1 MIRIFMLL
9 RVAFALSVLLVIS
22 GCWSS
27 REIEELSV
35 YVGLGIDIAKETE
48 FEKDIAAQGG
58 KYPKNNY
65 ITATVQIAPGTG
77 GSNSKQGG
85 QSGSPA
91 SGKTSYSNEQL
102 TGDSLLQI
110 FRQFALRRDRPLI
123 GHHLK
128 VIVVSKD
135 IAKKYGLDQLL
146 DFVLRDND
154 IRPNCLVLISHH
166 RAVDVL
172 TSDDPSRIPAF
183 YLTGITGNSYLSN
196 KILDPVLLSKL
207 DAQMQSGSSFLLQNV
222 LYSNGEGKFSG
233 GSIFDGKTTK
243 FIGELSQTDLEGL
256 SWLRPKERGG
266 VLKTYNKEGFTV
278 VYEMKKKKTKV
289 IPKVVGNDISFHV
302 KTESE
307 GWLMEDWRAP
317 EREEKGAY
325 RGELEKEFAEL
336 AEQQIRQVLYKL
348 QHTYKVDVADFRD
361 SLRIKEPKTWKK
373 VKDDW
378 DNIFSTVPITY
389 DVKISITN
397 PGSSTE

>member
-1 MIRIFMLL
+1 MTPFRMLL
-9 RVAFALSVLLVIS
+9 RVASALCILLLIS

-27 REIEELSV
+27 REIEDLSL
-35 YVGLGIDIAKETE
+35 YVGLGIDVGKETA
-48 FEKDIAAQGG
+48 FEKDIAEQGG
-58 KYPKNNY
+58 TYPKKNY
-65 ITATVQIAPGTG
+65 VTATVQIAPGIT
-77 GSNSKQGG
+77 NSQSSQ
-85 QSGSPA
+85 QSGSPS

-102 TGDSLLQI
+102 SGDSMLQI

-135 IAKKYGLDQLL
+135 IAKKYGLNQLL

-166 RAVDVL
+166 RALDVL
-172 TSDDPSRIPAF
+172 TSQDPSRIPAF
-183 YLTGITGNSYLSN
+183 YLTGITNNSYLSN

-207 DAQMQSGSSFLLQNV
+207 DAQMQSGTSFLLQNV
-222 LYSNGEGKFSG
+222 LYSHGEDKFSG

-256 SWLRPKERGG
+256 SWLNSKKKGG
-266 VLKTYNKEGFTV
+266 VLKTHNKQGFTV
-278 VYEMKKKKTKV
+278 VYEIKKKKVKI

-317 EREEKGAY
+317 EEEEKGEY
-325 RGELEKEFAEL
+325 LRELEKDFAEL
-336 AEQQIRQVLYKL
+336 AEQQIRQVLSKL
-348 QHTYKVDVADFRD
+348 QHTYKVDVGEFRD
-361 SLRIKEPKTWKK
+361 SLRIKHPKTWKK

-378 DNIFSTVPITY
+378 DKIFSTVPITY
-389 DVKISITN
+389 EVKTTITN

>member
-1 MIRIFMLL
+1 MIPFRMLL
-9 RVAFALSVLLVIS
+9 RVVSALCILLTLS

-27 REIEELSV
+27 REVEDLSL
-35 YVGLGIDIAKETE
+35 YVGLGIDVGKETQ

-58 KYPKNNY
+58 TYPKKNY
-65 ITATVQIAPGTG
+65 VTATVQIAPGF
-77 GSNSKQGG
+77 SNSQSSQ
-85 QSGSPA
+85 QSGSPS

-102 TGDSLLQI
+102 SGDSLLQI

-128 VIVVSKD
+128 VIVISKD

-172 TSDDPSRIPAF
+172 SSQDPSRIPAF
-183 YLTGITGNSYLSN
+183 YLTGITNNSYLSN
-196 KILDPVLLSKL
+196 KVLEPVLLSKL

-222 LYSNGEGKFSG
+222 LNSDGEDKFSG

-243 FIGELSQTDLEGL
+243 FLGELSQTDLEGL
-256 SWLRPKERGG
+256 SWLKPKEQGG
-266 VLKTYNKEGFTV
+266 VLKTHNKQGFTV
-278 VYEMKKKKTKV
+278 VYEIKKKKVKI
-289 IPKVVGNDISFHV
+289 IPKVVGNDISFDV
-302 KTESE
+302 KIESQ

-317 EREEKGAY
+317 EEEEKGAY
-325 RGELEKEFAEL
+325 LRELEKEFSDL
-336 AEQQIRQVLYKL
+336 AEQQIRQVLYKI
-348 QHTYKVDVADFRD
+348 QHTYKADVADFRD

-373 VKDDW
+373 IKDDW
-378 DNIFSTVPITY
+378 DQIFSTVPITY
-389 DVKISITN
+389 DVKITITN

>member
-1 MIRIFMLL
+1 MIPFRMLL
-9 RVAFALSVLLVIS
+9 RVVSALCILLTLS

-27 REIEELSV
+27 REIEDLSL
-35 YVGLGIDIAKETE
+35 YVGLGIDVGKETE

-58 KYPKNNY
+58 SYPKKNY
-65 ITATVQIAPGTG
+65 LTATVQIAPGF
-77 GSNSKQGG
+77 SNSQSSQ
-85 QSGSPA
+85 QSGSPS
-91 SGKTSYSNEQL
+91 SGKTSYANEQL
-102 TGDSLLQI
+102 SGDSLLQI

-154 IRPNCLVLISHH
+154 IRPNCLVLISHR

-172 TSDDPSRIPAF
+172 TSQDPSRIPAF
-183 YLTGITGNSYLSN
+183 YLTGITNNSYISN

-222 LYSNGEGKFSG
+222 LNSDGEDKFSG

-256 SWLRPKERGG
+256 SWLNPQKKGG
-266 VLKTYNKEGFTV
+266 VLKTHNKEGFTV
-278 VYEMKKKKTKV
+278 LYEMKKKKVKIT
-289 IPKVVGNDISFHV
+289 PKVVGNDISFHV

-317 EREEKGAY
+317 EEEEKGAY
-325 RGELEKEFAEL
+325 LRELEKEFAEL

-378 DNIFSTVPITY
+378 DQIFSTVPITY
-389 DVKISITN
+389 DVKITITN

>member
-1 MIRIFMLL
+1 MIPFRILL
-9 RVAFALSVLLVIS
+9 RVASALCILLLIS

-27 REIEELSV
+27 REIEDLSL
-35 YVGLGIDIAKETE
+35 YVGLGIDVGKETA
-48 FEKDIAAQGG
+48 FEKDIAEQGG
-58 KYPKNNY
+58 TYPKKNY
-65 ITATVQIAPGTG
+65 VTATVQIAPGFT
-77 GSNSKQGG
+77 NSQSSQ
-85 QSGSPA
+85 QSGSPS

-102 TGDSLLQI
+102 SGDSMLQI

-166 RAVDVL
+166 SALDVL
-172 TSDDPSRIPAF
+172 TSQDPSRIPAF
-183 YLTGITGNSYLSN
+183 YLTGITNNSYLSN

-222 LYSNGEGKFSG
+222 LNSHGEDKFSG

-256 SWLRPKERGG
+256 SWLNSKKKGG
-266 VLKTYNKEGFTV
+266 VLKTHNKQGFTV
-278 VYEMKKKKTKV
+278 VYEIKKKKVKI

-307 GWLMEDWRAP
+307 GWLMEDWRSP
-317 EREEKGAY
+317 EEEEKGEY
-325 RGELEKEFAEL
+325 LRELEKDFAEL

-378 DNIFSTVPITY
+378 DKIFSTVPITY
-389 DVKISITN
+389 EVKTTITN

>member
-1 MIRIFMLL
+1 MIRFRMLL
-9 RVAFALSVLLVIS
+9 RIAFVLCVLLLIS

-27 REIEELSV
+27 REVEDLSV
-35 YVGLGIDIAKETE
+35 YVGLGIDVGKETE
-48 FEKDIAAQGG
+48 FEKNIAAQGG
-58 KYPKNNY
+58 TYSKQNN
-65 ITATVQIAPGTG
+65 ITATVQIAPG
-77 GSNSKQGG
+77 SSSSKKGE
-85 QSGSPA
+85 QSGSPG

-128 VIVVSKD
+128 VIVISKD

-166 RAVDVL
+166 RALDVL
-172 TSDDPSRIPAF
+172 TSEDPSQIPAF
-183 YLTGITGNSYLSN
+183 YLTSITDNSYLSN

-222 LYSNGEGKFSG
+222 LSNGEDKFSG

-243 FIGELSQTDLEGL
+243 FLGELSQTDLEGL
-256 SWLRPKERGG
+256 SWIRPKEKGG

-302 KTESE
+302 KVDSE

-317 EREEKGAY
+317 EEEEKGAY
-325 RGELEKEFAEL
+325 LRELEKEFSEL

-389 DVKISITN
+389 DVKTTITN
-397 PGSSTE
+397 LGSSTE

>member
-1 MIRIFMLL
+1 MIPFRMLL
-9 RVAFALSVLLVIS
+9 RVASALCILLLIS

-27 REIEELSV
+27 REIEDLSL
-35 YVGLGIDIAKETE
+35 YVGLGIDVGKETA
-48 FEKDIAAQGG
+48 FEKDIAEQGG
-58 KYPKNNY
+58 TYPKKNY
-65 ITATVQIAPGTG
+65 VTATVQIAPGFT
-77 GSNSKQGG
+77 NSQSSQ
-85 QSGSPA
+85 QSGSPS

-102 TGDSLLQI
+102 SGDSMLQI

-135 IAKKYGLDQLL
+135 IAKKYGLNQLL

-166 RAVDVL
+166 RALDVL
-172 TSDDPSRIPAF
+172 TSQDPSRIPAF
-183 YLTGITGNSYLSN
+183 YLTGITNNSYLSN

-222 LYSNGEGKFSG
+222 LYSHGEDKFSG

-256 SWLRPKERGG
+256 SWLNSKKKGG
-266 VLKTYNKEGFTV
+266 VLKTHNKQGFTV
-278 VYEMKKKKTKV
+278 VYEIKKKKVKI

-317 EREEKGAY
+317 EEEEKGEY
-325 RGELEKEFAEL
+325 LRELEKDFAEL
-336 AEQQIRQVLYKL
+336 AEQQIRQVLSKL
-348 QHTYKVDVADFRD
+348 QHTYKVDVGEFRD
-361 SLRIKEPKTWKK
+361 SLRIKHPKTWKK

-378 DNIFSTVPITY
+378 DKIFSTVPITY
-389 DVKISITN
+389 EVKTTITN

>member
-1 MIRIFMLL
+1 MIPFRMFL
-9 RVAFALSVLLVIS
+9 RVASALCILLLIS

-27 REIEELSV
+27 REVEDLSL
-35 YVGLGIDIAKETE
+35 YVGLGIDVGKETQ
-48 FEKDIAAQGG
+48 FEKDIADQGG
-58 KYPKNNY
+58 TYPKKNY
-65 ITATVQIAPGTG
+65 VTATVQIAPGF
-77 GSNSKQGG
+77 SNSKSSQ
-85 QSGSPA
+85 QSGSPS

-172 TSDDPSRIPAF
+172 SSQDPSRIPAF
-183 YLTGITGNSYLSN
+183 YLTGITNNSYLSN
-196 KILDPVLLSKL
+196 KVLEPVLLSKL

-222 LYSNGEGKFSG
+222 LNSDGEDKFSG

-243 FIGELSQTDLEGL
+243 FLGELSQTDLEGL
-256 SWLRPKERGG
+256 SWLKPKEQGG
-266 VLKTYNKEGFTV
+266 VLKTHNKQGFTV
-278 VYEMKKKKTKV
+278 VYEIKKKKVKI
-289 IPKVVGNDISFHV
+289 IPKVVGNDISFDV
-302 KTESE
+302 KIESQ

-317 EREEKGAY
+317 EEEEKGAY
-325 RGELEKEFAEL
+325 LRELEKEFSDL
-336 AEQQIRQVLYKL
+336 AEQQIRQVLYKI
-348 QHTYKVDVADFRD
+348 QHTYKADVADFRD

-373 VKDDW
+373 IKDDW
-378 DNIFSTVPITY
+378 DQIFSTVPITY
-389 DVKISITN
+389 DVKITITN

>member
-1 MIRIFMLL
+1 MPFRMLL
-9 RVAFALSVLLVIS
+9 RVASVLCILLTLS

-27 REIEELSV
+27 REIEDLSL
-35 YVGLGIDIAKETE
+35 YVGLGIDVGKETE

-58 KYPKNNY
+58 TYPKKNY
-65 ITATVQIAPGTG
+65 VTATVQIAPGF
-77 GSNSKQGG
+77 SDSKTSQ
-85 QSGSPA
+85 QSGSPS

-110 FRQFALRRDRPLI
+110 FRQFALRRDKPLI

-166 RAVDVL
+166 RALDVL
-172 TSDDPSRIPAF
+172 TSQDPSRIPAF
-183 YLTGITGNSYLSN
+183 YLTGITNNSYLSN

-222 LYSNGEGKFSG
+222 LNSHGEDKFSG

-256 SWLRPKERGG
+256 SWLNSKKKGG
-266 VLKTYNKEGFTV
+266 VLKTHNKEGFTV
-278 VYEMKKKKTKV
+278 VYEIKKKKVKI

-317 EREEKGAY
+317 EEEEKGAY
-325 RGELEKEFAEL
+325 LRELEKDFAEL

-378 DNIFSTVPITY
+378 DKIFSTVPITY
-389 DVKISITN
+389 EVKTTITN

>member
-1 MIRIFMLL
+1 MMPFRMLL
-9 RVAFALSVLLVIS
+9 RVASVLCILLTLS

-27 REIEELSV
+27 REIEDLSL
-35 YVGLGIDIAKETE
+35 YVGLGIDVGKETE

-58 KYPKNNY
+58 SYPKKNY
-65 ITATVQIAPGTG
+65 VTATVQIAPGF
-77 GSNSKQGG
+77 SNSQSSQ
-85 QSGSPA
+85 QSGSPS
-91 SGKTSYSNEQL
+91 SGKTSYANEQL
-102 TGDSLLQI
+102 SGDSMLQI

-166 RAVDVL
+166 RALDVL
-172 TSDDPSRIPAF
+172 TSQDPSRIPAF
-183 YLTGITGNSYLSN
+183 YLTGITNNSYLSN

-222 LYSNGEGKFSG
+222 LNSHGEDKFSG

-256 SWLRPKERGG
+256 SWLNSKKKGG
-266 VLKTYNKEGFTV
+266 VIKAHNKQGFTV
-278 VYEMKKKKTKV
+278 VYEIKKKKVKI

-307 GWLMEDWRAP
+307 GWLMEDWRSP
-317 EREEKGAY
+317 EREEKGDY
-325 RGELEKEFAEL
+325 LRELEKEFAEL

-378 DNIFSTVPITY
+378 DEIFSNVPITY
-389 DVKISITN
+389 EVKTTITN

>member
-1 MIRIFMLL
+1 MIQFRMFL
-9 RVAFALSVLLVIS
+9 RVLMALSALLMLS

-27 REIEELSV
+27 RQIEDLSV

-48 FEKDIAAQGG
+48 FEKNIAAQGG
-58 KYPKNNY
+58 GYAKQNNL
-65 ITATVQIAPGTG
+65 TATVQIAPG
-77 GSNSKQGG
+77 SSSSQKSQ

-91 SGKTSYSNEQL
+91 SGKKSYSNEQL

-128 VIVVSKD
+128 VIVISKD
-135 IAKKYGLDQLL
+135 IAQKYGLDQLL

-154 IRPNCLVLISHH
+154 IRPNCLVLISHQ

-172 TSDDPSRIPAF
+172 TSQDPSRIPAF
-183 YLTGITGNSYLSN
+183 YLTGITNNSYMSN

-207 DAQMQSGSSFLLQNV
+207 NAKMQSGSSFMLQNV
-222 LYSNGEGKFSG
+222 LNSKGEDKFSG
-233 GSIFDGKTTK
+233 VSIFDGKTKK
-243 FIGELSQTDLEGL
+243 FLGELNQTELEGL
-256 SWLRPKERGG
+256 SWIMPKERGG

-278 VYEMKKKKTKV
+278 LFETKKKKTKV
-289 IPKVVGNDISFHV
+289 TPKVVGNDISFHV
-302 KTESE
+302 KCESE

-317 EREEKGAY
+317 EEEEKDSY
-325 RGELEKEFAEL
+325 IKELEKDFSEM

-361 SLRIKEPKTWKK
+361 SLRIKHPKTWKK

-378 DNIFSTVPITY
+378 DKIFRTVPITY
-389 DVKISITN
+389 DVKITITN

>member
-1 MIRIFMLL
+1 MIPFRMLL
-9 RVAFALSVLLVIS
+9 RVVSALCILLTLS

-27 REIEELSV
+27 REIEDLSL
-35 YVGLGIDIAKETE
+35 YVGLGIDVGKETE

-58 KYPKNNY
+58 SYPKKNY
-65 ITATVQIAPGTG
+65 LTATVQIAPGY
-77 GSNSKQGG
+77 SNSQSSQ
-85 QSGSPA
+85 QSGSPS
-91 SGKTSYSNEQL
+91 SGKTSYANEQL
-102 TGDSLLQI
+102 SGDSLLQI

-154 IRPNCLVLISHH
+154 IRPNCLVLISHR

-172 TSDDPSRIPAF
+172 TSQDPSRIPAF
-183 YLTGITGNSYLSN
+183 YLTGITNNSYISN

-222 LYSNGEGKFSG
+222 LNSDGEDKFSG

-256 SWLRPKERGG
+256 SWLNPQKKGG
-266 VLKTYNKEGFTV
+266 VLKTHNKEGFTV
-278 VYEMKKKKTKV
+278 LYEMKKKKVKIT
-289 IPKVVGNDISFHV
+289 PKVVGNDISFHV

-317 EREEKGAY
+317 EEEEKGAY
-325 RGELEKEFAEL
+325 LRELEKEFAEL

-373 VKDDW
+373 IKDDW
-378 DNIFSTVPITY
+378 DQIFSTVPITY
-389 DVKISITN
+389 DVKITITN

>member
-1 MIRIFMLL
+1 MMPFRMLL
-9 RVAFALSVLLVIS
+9 RVASVLCILLTLS

-27 REIEELSV
+27 REIEDLSL
-35 YVGLGIDIAKETE
+35 YVGLGIDVGKETE

-58 KYPKNNY
+58 SYPKKNY
-65 ITATVQIAPGTG
+65 VTATVQIAPGF
-77 GSNSKQGG
+77 SNSQSSQ
-85 QSGSPA
+85 QSGSPS
-91 SGKTSYSNEQL
+91 SGKTSYANEQL
-102 TGDSLLQI
+102 SGDSMLQI

-128 VIVVSKD
+128 VIVVSKE

-166 RAVDVL
+166 RALDVL
-172 TSDDPSRIPAF
+172 TSQDPSRIPAF
-183 YLTGITGNSYLSN
+183 YLTGITNNSYLSN

-222 LYSNGEGKFSG
+222 LNSHGEDKFSG

-256 SWLRPKERGG
+256 SWLNSKKKGG
-266 VLKTYNKEGFTV
+266 VIKTHNKQGFTV
-278 VYEMKKKKTKV
+278 VYEIKKKKVKI

-307 GWLMEDWRAP
+307 GWLMEDWRSP
-317 EREEKGAY
+317 EREEKGDY
-325 RGELEKEFAEL
+325 LRELEKEFAEL

-378 DNIFSTVPITY
+378 DKIFSSVPITY
-389 DVKISITN
+389 EVKTTITN

>member
-1 MIRIFMLL
+1 MIPFRVHLRIASAFCILL
-9 RVAFALSVLLVIS
+9 TLS

-27 REIEELSV
+27 REVEDLSL
-35 YVGLGIDIAKETE
+35 YVGLGIDVGKETE
-48 FEKDIAAQGG
+48 FEKDIADQGG
-58 KYPKNNY
+58 TYPKKNY
-65 ITATVQIAPGTG
+65 VTATVQIAPGF
-77 GSNSKQGG
+77 SDSKTSQ
-85 QSGSPA
+85 QSGSPS

-110 FRQFALRRDRPLI
+110 FRQFALRRDKPLI

-128 VIVVSKD
+128 VIVISKD

-166 RAVDVL
+166 RALDVL
-172 TSDDPSRIPAF
+172 TSQDPSRIPAF
-183 YLTGITGNSYLSN
+183 YLTGITNNSYLSN

-222 LYSNGEGKFSG
+222 LNFDGEDKFSG

-256 SWLRPKERGG
+256 SWLKPKEQGG
-266 VLKTYNKEGFTV
+266 VLKTHNKQGFTV

-302 KTESE
+302 KVDSE

-317 EREEKGAY
+317 EEEEKGAY
-325 RGELEKEFAEL
+325 LRELEKDFAEL
-336 AEQQIRQVLYKL
+336 AEQQIRQLLYKL

-378 DNIFSTVPITY
+378 DKIFSTVPITY
-389 DVKISITN
+389 EVKTTITN

>member
-1 MIRIFMLL
+1 MIPFRMLL
-9 RVAFALSVLLVIS
+9 RVVSALCILLTLS

-27 REIEELSV
+27 REIEDLSL
-35 YVGLGIDIAKETE
+35 YVGLGIDVGKETQ

-58 KYPKNNY
+58 SYPKKNY
-65 ITATVQIAPGTG
+65 MTATVQIAPGS
-77 GSNSKQGG
+77 SNTQTSQ
-85 QSGSPA
+85 QSGSPS

-102 TGDSLLQI
+102 SGDSLLQI

-166 RAVDVL
+166 RAIDVL
-172 TSDDPSRIPAF
+172 TSQDPSRIPAF
-183 YLTGITGNSYLSN
+183 YLTGITNNSYISN
-196 KILDPVLLSKL
+196 KILDPVMLSKL

-222 LYSNGEGKFSG
+222 LNSDGEDKFSG

-256 SWLRPKERGG
+256 SWLSPKKKGG
-266 VLKTYNKEGFTV
+266 VLKTHNKQGFTV
-278 VYEMKKKKTKV
+278 LYEMKKRKV
-289 IPKVVGNDISFHV
+289 KIIPKVVGDDISFHV
-302 KTESE
+302 KIESE

-317 EREEKGAY
+317 EKEEKGAY
-325 RGELEKEFAEL
+325 LEELEKDFAEL

-348 QHTYKVDVADFRD
+348 QKTYKVDVADFRD

-373 VKDDW
+373 VKNDW
-378 DNIFSTVPITY
+378 DKIFSTVPITY
-389 DVKISITN
+389 DVKVTITN

>member
-1 MIRIFMLL
+1 MMPFRMLL
-9 RVAFALSVLLVIS
+9 RVASVLCILLTLS

-27 REIEELSV
+27 REIEDLSL
-35 YVGLGIDIAKETE
+35 YVGLGIDVGKETE

-58 KYPKNNY
+58 SYPKKNY
-65 ITATVQIAPGTG
+65 VTATVQIAPGF
-77 GSNSKQGG
+77 SNSQSSQ
-85 QSGSPA
+85 QSGSPS
-91 SGKTSYSNEQL
+91 SGKTSYANEQL
-102 TGDSLLQI
+102 SGDSMLQI

-166 RAVDVL
+166 RALDVL
-172 TSDDPSRIPAF
+172 TSQDPSRIPAF
-183 YLTGITGNSYLSN
+183 YLTGITNNSYLSN

-222 LYSNGEGKFSG
+222 LNSHGEDKFSG

-256 SWLRPKERGG
+256 SWLNSKKKGG
-266 VLKTYNKEGFTV
+266 VIKTHNKQGFTV
-278 VYEMKKKKTKV
+278 VYEIKKKKVKI

-317 EREEKGAY
+317 EEEEKGAY
-325 RGELEKEFAEL
+325 LRELEKEFAEL

-378 DNIFSTVPITY
+378 DKIFSTVPITY
-389 DVKISITN
+389 EVKTTITN

>member
-1 MIRIFMLL
+1 MIPFRVLL
-9 RVAFALSVLLVIS
+9 RVVSALCILLMLS

-27 REIEELSV
+27 REIEDLSL
-35 YVGLGIDIAKETE
+35 YVGLGIDVGKETQ

-58 KYPKNNY
+58 SYPKKNY
-65 ITATVQIAPGTG
+65 VTATVQIAPGS
-77 GSNSKQGG
+77 SNS
-85 QSGSPA
+85 QSSQQPGSPS

-102 TGDSLLQI
+102 SGDSMLQI

-154 IRPNCLVLISHH
+154 IRPNCLVLISHS
-166 RAVDVL
+166 RAIDVL
-172 TSDDPSRIPAF
+172 TSQDPSRIPAF
-183 YLTGITGNSYLSN
+183 YLTGITNNSYISN

-222 LYSNGEGKFSG
+222 LNSDGEDKFSG

-256 SWLRPKERGG
+256 SWLNPKKKGG
-266 VLKTYNKEGFTV
+266 VLKAHNKQGFTV
-278 VYEMKKKKTKV
+278 LYEMKKKKVKI

-325 RGELEKEFAEL
+325 LRELEKEFSEL
-336 AEQQIRQVLYKL
+336 AEQQIHQVLYKL
-348 QHTYKVDVADFRD
+348 QKTYKVDVADFRD

-373 VKDDW
+373 VKNDW
-378 DNIFSTVPITY
+378 DKIFSTVPITY
-389 DVKISITN
+389 DVKVTITN

>member
-1 MIRIFMLL
+1 MITFRMLL
-9 RVAFALSVLLVIS
+9 RLATVLCILLTIS

-27 REIEELSV
+27 REIEDLSV
-35 YVGLGIDIAKETE
+35 YVGLGIDIGKETE
-48 FEKDIAAQGG
+48 FEENIANQGG
-58 KYPKNNY
+58 GYSKQNNV
-65 ITATVQIAPGTG
+65 TATVQIAPG
-77 GSNSKQGG
+77 NSSSQKSQ

-102 TGDSLLQI
+102 TGDSLPQI
-110 FRQFALRRDRPLI
+110 FRQFALRRDHPLI

-135 IAKKYGLDQLL
+135 IAKKYGLDQPL

-222 LYSNGEGKFSG
+222 LNFNGEDKFSG
-233 GSIFDGKTTK
+233 ASIFDGKTTK

-256 SWLRPKERGG
+256 SWLRPKEKGG
-266 VLKTYNKEGFTV
+266 ILKTYNKEGFTV
-278 VYEMKKKKTKV
+278 VYEMKKKKTTI
-289 IPKVVGNDISFHV
+289 IPKVVGDDISFHV

-317 EREEKGAY
+317 EEEEKGAY
-325 RGELEKEFAEL
+325 LSELEKEFAEL
-336 AEQQIRQVLYKL
+336 AKQQIRQLLYKL
-348 QHTYKVDVADFRD
+348 RHTYKVDVADFRD

-378 DNIFSTVPITY
+378 DKIFSTVPITY
-389 DVKISITN
+389 EVKTTITN

>member
-1 MIRIFMLL
+1 MIPFRMLL
-9 RVAFALSVLLVIS
+9 RAASAFCILLLIS

-27 REIEELSV
+27 REIEDLSL
-35 YVGLGIDIAKETE
+35 YVGLGIDVGQVTE
-48 FEKDIAAQGG
+48 FEKNIAAQGG
-58 KYPKNNY
+58 NY
-65 ITATVQIAPGTG
+65 AKQENVTATVQIAPGF
-77 GSNSKQGG
+77 SDSKKSQ
-85 QSGSPA
+85 QPGSPS

-128 VIVVSKD
+128 VIVISKD

-172 TSDDPSRIPAF
+172 TSQDPSRIPAF
-183 YLTGITGNSYLSN
+183 YLTGITKNSYLSN
-196 KILDPVLLSKL
+196 KILAPVLLSKL

-222 LYSNGEGKFSG
+222 LNFNGEDKFSG

-256 SWLRPKERGG
+256 SWLNPEEKGG
-266 VLKTYNKEGFTV
+266 ILKTYNKQGFTV
-278 VYEMKKKKTKV
+278 VYELKKKKVK
-289 IPKVVGNDISFHV
+289 INPIVVGDDISFDV
-302 KTESE
+302 KIETK

-317 EREEKGAY
+317 EEEEKGAY
-325 RGELEKEFAEL
+325 LRELEKEFSDM
-336 AEQQIRQVLYKL
+336 AEQQIRQLLYKL

-361 SLRIKEPKTWKK
+361 SLRIKHPKTWKK

-378 DNIFSTVPITY
+378 DKIFSTVPITY
-389 DVKISITN
+389 EVKTTITN
-397 PGSSTE
+397 LGSSTE

>member
-1 MIRIFMLL
+1 MMPFRMLL
-9 RVAFALSVLLVIS
+9 RVASVLCILLTLS

-27 REIEELSV
+27 REIEDLSL
-35 YVGLGIDIAKETE
+35 YVGLGIDVGKETE

-58 KYPKNNY
+58 TYPKKNY
-65 ITATVQIAPGTG
+65 VTATVQIAPGF
-77 GSNSKQGG
+77 SDSKTSQ
-85 QSGSPA
+85 QSGSPS

-110 FRQFALRRDRPLI
+110 FRQFALRRDKPLI

-166 RAVDVL
+166 RALDVL
-172 TSDDPSRIPAF
+172 TSQDPSRIPAF
-183 YLTGITGNSYLSN
+183 YLTGITNNSYLSN

-222 LYSNGEGKFSG
+222 LNSHGEDKFSG

-256 SWLRPKERGG
+256 SWLNSKKKGG
-266 VLKTYNKEGFTV
+266 VLKTHNKEGFTV
-278 VYEMKKKKTKV
+278 VYEIKKKKVKI

-317 EREEKGAY
+317 EEEEKGAY
-325 RGELEKEFAEL
+325 LRELEKDFAEL

-378 DNIFSTVPITY
+378 DKIFSTVPITY
-389 DVKISITN
+389 EVKTTITN

>member
-1 MIRIFMLL
+1 MMPFRMLL
-9 RVAFALSVLLVIS
+9 RVASVLCILLTLS

-27 REIEELSV
+27 REIEDLSL
-35 YVGLGIDIAKETE
+35 YVGLGIDVGKETE

-58 KYPKNNY
+58 SYPKKNY
-65 ITATVQIAPGTG
+65 VTATVQIAPGF
-77 GSNSKQGG
+77 SNSQSSQ
-85 QSGSPA
+85 QSGSPS
-91 SGKTSYSNEQL
+91 SGKTSYANEQL
-102 TGDSLLQI
+102 SGDSMLQI

-166 RAVDVL
+166 RALDVL
-172 TSDDPSRIPAF
+172 TSQDPSRIPAF
-183 YLTGITGNSYLSN
+183 YLTGITNNSYLSN

-222 LYSNGEGKFSG
+222 LNSHGEDKFSG

-256 SWLRPKERGG
+256 SWLNSKKKGG
-266 VLKTYNKEGFTV
+266 VIKTHNKQGFTV
-278 VYEMKKKKTKV
+278 VYEIKKKKVKI

-307 GWLMEDWRAP
+307 GWLMEDWRSP
-317 EREEKGAY
+317 EREEKGDY
-325 RGELEKEFAEL
+325 LRELEKEFAEL

-378 DNIFSTVPITY
+378 DEIFSTVPITY
-389 DVKISITN
+389 EVKTTITN

>member
-1 MIRIFMLL
+1 MIPFRMLL
-9 RVAFALSVLLVIS
+9 RIASALCILLLIS

-27 REIEELSV
+27 REVEDLSL
-35 YVGLGIDIAKETE
+35 YVGLGIDVGKETE
-48 FEKDIAAQGG
+48 FEKDIADQGG
-58 KYPKNNY
+58 TYPKKNY
-65 ITATVQIAPGTG
+65 VTATVQIAPGF
-77 GSNSKQGG
+77 SNSQSSQ
-85 QSGSPA
+85 QSGSPS

-102 TGDSLLQI
+102 TGDSMLQI

-166 RAVDVL
+166 RAADVL
-172 TSDDPSRIPAF
+172 SSQDPSRIPAF
-183 YLTGITGNSYLSN
+183 YLTGITNNSYLSN
-196 KILDPVLLSKL
+196 KILEPVLLSKL

-222 LYSNGEGKFSG
+222 LNSDGEDKFSG

-256 SWLRPKERGG
+256 SWLKSKEQGG
-266 VLKTYNKEGFTV
+266 VLKTHNKQGFTV
-278 VYEMKKKKTKV
+278 VYEIKKKKVKV

-302 KTESE
+302 KIESQ

-317 EREEKGAY
+317 EEEEKGAY
-325 RGELEKEFAEL
+325 LRELEKEFSDL
-336 AEQQIRQVLYKL
+336 AEQQIRQVLYKI
-348 QHTYKVDVADFRD
+348 QHTYKADVADFRD

-373 VKDDW
+373 IKDDW
-378 DNIFSTVPITY
+378 DQIFSTVPITY
-389 DVKISITN
+389 DVKITITN

>member
-1 MIRIFMLL
+1 MMPFRTLL
-9 RVAFALSVLLVIS
+9 RVASVLCILLTLS

-27 REIEELSV
+27 REIEDLSL
-35 YVGLGIDIAKETE
+35 YVGLGIDVGKETE

-58 KYPKNNY
+58 SYPKKNY
-65 ITATVQIAPGTG
+65 VTATVQIAPGF
-77 GSNSKQGG
+77 SNSQSSQ
-85 QSGSPA
+85 QSGSPS
-91 SGKTSYSNEQL
+91 SGKTSYANEQL
-102 TGDSLLQI
+102 SGDSMLQI

-166 RAVDVL
+166 RALDVL
-172 TSDDPSRIPAF
+172 TSQDPSRIPAF
-183 YLTGITGNSYLSN
+183 YLTGITNNSYLSN

-222 LYSNGEGKFSG
+222 LNSHGEDKFSG

-256 SWLRPKERGG
+256 SWLNSQKKGG
-266 VLKTYNKEGFTV
+266 VIKTHNKQGFTV
-278 VYEMKKKKTKV
+278 VYEIKKKKVKI

-317 EREEKGAY
+317 EEEEKGAY
-325 RGELEKEFAEL
+325 LRELEKEFAEL

-378 DNIFSTVPITY
+378 DKIFSTVPITY
-389 DVKISITN
+389 EVKTTITN